1 MFEFVNLKMKKKNK
15 TKYDFRTQLTLL
27 YKRAIT
33 IVKKKKK
40 KGGNKKKNTNSQT
53 KTTVYFFYFPLKT
66 T

>member
-40 KGGNKKKNTNSQT
+40 KGEIRKKTLIPKQ
-53 KTTVYFFYFPLKT
+53 KPQCIFFIFL
-66 T
+66 